1 VVLTLK
7 EKIGEISPLGD
18 INKVTRIQTKCF
30 FGKKLPKVS
39 ICQGKE
45 RCNCQI

>member
-7 EKIGEISPLGD
+7 EKFGKIPPLGD
-18 INKVTRIQTKCF
+18 KNKVARNQTKYC

-45 RCNCQI
+45 KCDCQI